1 MIHNISHINSFD
13 NTNLFVQSWRP
24 QSEAKAVIVLVHGIG
39 EHSSRYYDWASRFT
53 NIGYAVI
60 AFDQRG
66 HGLSS
71 GKRGV
76 ISSYDGFMK
85 DIDLILVEAASIF
98 SDIPAFLYGHSM
110 GGGEVLNHLLRK
122 NSNYIGVISTSPWI
136 ITQAAP
142 PKFVIPLVRVLSKF
156 LPKVCIETK
165 FDTTMLSHDKEVAR
179 RYNEDDL
186 VHHKVSFRLFE
197 SAYDAGYQVLN
208 SKQKIKKPLLLL
220 HGDEDEITNYKASQ
234 YFAAKNEE
242 NCTFKLWTEGYHE
255 LHNEN
260 FKEEVFDFI
269 CDWMND
275 ILNKK

>member
-24 QSEAKAVIVLVHGIG
+24 EGEVKAVIVLVHGIG

-53 NIGYAVI
+53 SLGFAVV

-76 ISSYDGFMK
+76 ISSYDDFMS
-85 DIDLILVEAASIF
+85 DIDLILIETLNKF
-98 SDIPAFLYGHSM
+98 PDIPMFLYGHSM

-142 PKFVIPLVRVLSKF
+142 PKFVIPLVRILSRL
-156 LPKVCIETK
+156 LPKTCIKTK
-165 FDTTMLSHDKEVAR
+165 FDTSMLSHDNEVVR
-179 RYNEDDL
+179 KYDEDDL
-186 VHHKVSFRLFE
+186 IHHKVSFRLFE
-197 SAYDAGYQVLN
+197 SAYDAGYHVLN
-208 SKQKIKKPLLLL
+208 SNQKIDKPLLLL
-220 HGDEDEITNYKASQ
+220 HGGEDRITNCVASKH
-234 YFAAKNEE
+234 FAMKNKE
-242 NCTFKLWTEGYHE
+242 NCTFKSWEEGYHE

-260 FKEEVFDFI
+260 FKEEVFNFI
-269 CDWMND
+269 SNWMND
-275 ILNKK
+275 ILNKN